1 MLPNKKA
8 SLAPELAELWAKLEP
23 LLDQIQAPSSGD
35 LAKQLNRPLAGLEK
49 QMFALAKELL
59 LTHIGTHR
67 FYLPQRLL
75 EVAHATQS
83 MADSSAN
90 GSITVKA
97 FRDQTGIGRNVAIEV
112 LEYFDGRGFTKR
124 QDNDRVILR
133 PFDEC

>member
-1 MLPNKKA
+1 
-8 SLAPELAELWAKLEP
+8 
-23 LLDQIQAPSSGD
+23 
-35 LAKQLNRPLAGLEK
+35 
-49 QMFALAKELL
+49 
-59 LTHIGTHR
+59 
-67 FYLPQRLL
+67 
-75 EVAHATQS
+75 

-124 QDNDRVILR
+124 QGNDRVILR